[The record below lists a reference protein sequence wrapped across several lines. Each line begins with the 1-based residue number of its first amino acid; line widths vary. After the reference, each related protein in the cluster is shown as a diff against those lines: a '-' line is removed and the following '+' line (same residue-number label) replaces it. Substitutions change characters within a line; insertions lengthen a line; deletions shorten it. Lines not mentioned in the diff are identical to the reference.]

1 MRRAIRNLIRLVSAG
16 LIVFGGMEIGLELV
30 RRRMRQ
36 TEISLNQCLIGCA
49 LIAAGGILLGFSG
62 RLAAALVED
71 DEDDNPPDITIP
83 PSEV

>member
-1 MRRAIRNLIRLVSAG
+1 MRRAVRNLVRLIAAG
-16 LIVFGGMEIGLELV
+16 LIIFGGMEIGLELV
-30 RRRMRQ
+30 RHRMRQ
-36 TEISLNQCLIGCA
+36 TEISLNQCLIGGA
-49 LIAAGGILLGFSG
+49 LILAGGILLGFSA